1 MNQLIAL
8 YLSAL
13 RQVSWQEPAEFN
25 FPDAISKQWLLEQGS
40 LSRLLSSYCDG
51 LTVDLVHNKI
61 VKAEKLNH
69 QEVDLLNQEPCL
81 LRKVVLNGDGEAWV
95 LGRTLIP
102 LSSMEDQ
109 QHDLTQQG
117 EIPLGLTVF
126 SADNVKRDALQ
137 VGWANTPQGD
147 MLARRSRL
155 WMNHKPM
162 LVAELFLP
170 TAPMYTK
177 ETWHDGE

>member
-13 RQVSWQEPAEFN
+13 RQVSWQDPAN
-25 FPDAISKQWLLEQGS
+25 FSFPNQNSEKWVMEQGS
-40 LSRLLSSYCDG
+40 LSRLLGSYCQG
-51 LTVDLVHNKI
+51 LTVDLLHNKM
-61 VKAEKLNH
+61 VKAGN
-69 QEVDLLNQEPCL
+69 LNQQEIELLAHEPCL
-81 LRKVVLNGDGEAWV
+81 LRKVVLKGDGEAWV

-102 LSSMEDQ
+102 LSSMENQ
-109 QHDLTQQG
+109 QYDLSQQG
-117 EIPLGLTVF
+117 DIPLGLTVF
-126 SADNVKRDALQ
+126 SAENVKRDALQ
-137 VGWANTPQGD
+137 VGWADTPEGK

-170 TAPMYTK
+170 TAPMYSK
-177 ETWHDGE
+177 ESGNDC

>member
-13 RQVSWQEPAEFN
+13 RQVSWQDPAEFT
-25 FPDAISKQWLLEQGS
+25 FPSVNSEKWVKEQGS
-40 LSRLLSSYCDG
+40 LSRLLSRYCEG
-51 LTVDLVHNKI
+51 LTVDLLHNKM
-61 VKAEKLNH
+61 VRAEKLNS
-69 QEVDLLNQEPCL
+69 QEIELLNQEACL
-81 LRKVVLNGDGEAWV
+81 LRKVVLKGDGEAWV

-102 LSSMEDQ
+102 FSSMEDQ
-109 QHDLTQQG
+109 QHDLSQQG

-126 SADNVKRDALQ
+126 SAENVKRDALQ
-137 VGWANTPQGD
+137 VGWAETPEGK

-177 ETWHDGE
+177 ESRDDC

>member
-13 RQVSWQEPAEFN
+13 RQVSWQDPAN
-25 FPDAISKQWLLEQGS
+25 FSFPNQNSEKWVMEQGS
-40 LSRLLSSYCDG
+40 LSRLLGSYCQG
-51 LTVDLVHNKI
+51 LTVDLLHNKM
-61 VKAEKLNH
+61 VKAGN
-69 QEVDLLNQEPCL
+69 LNQQEIELLAHEPCL
-81 LRKVVLNGDGEAWV
+81 LRKVVLKGDGEAWV

-109 QHDLTQQG
+109 QYDLSQQG
-117 EIPLGLTVF
+117 DIPLGLTVF
-126 SADNVKRDALQ
+126 SAENVKRDALQ
-137 VGWANTPQGD
+137 VGWADTPEGK

-177 ETWHDGE
+177 ESGNDC

>member
-13 RQVSWQEPAEFN
+13 RQVSWQDPAN
-25 FPDAISKQWLLEQGS
+25 FSFPNQNSEKWVMEQGS
-40 LSRLLSSYCDG
+40 LSRLLGSYCQG
-51 LTVDLVHNKI
+51 LTVDLLHNKM
-61 VKAEKLNH
+61 VKAGNLNQ
-69 QEVDLLNQEPCL
+69 QEIELLAQEPCL
-81 LRKVVLNGDGEAWV
+81 LRKVVLKGDGEAWV

-109 QHDLTQQG
+109 QYDLSQQG
-117 EIPLGLTVF
+117 DIPLGLTVF
-126 SADNVKRDALQ
+126 SAENVKRDALQ
-137 VGWANTPQGD
+137 VGWADTPEGK

-177 ETWHDGE
+177 ESGNDC